1 MGYFSS
7 KFNKLEVIFIDFP
20 RNLKEIR
27 KVKGYSQEELAEKLG
42 LNKFTISKYEQ
53 GTREPDLNTLEKI
66 KIALDCSY
74 DDLLK

>member
-1 MGYFSS
+1 M
-7 KFNKLEVIFIDFP
+7 IFIEFSK
-20 RNLKEIR
+20 NLKEIR
-27 KVKGYSQEELAEKLG
+27 QLRGFTQEEFAEKLG

-53 GTREPDLNTLEKI
+53 GTREPDLNTLEQI

>member
-1 MGYFSS
+1 MIFIE
-7 KFNKLEVIFIDFP
+7 FNK
-20 RNLKEIR
+20 NLKEIR
-27 KVKGYSQEELAEKLG
+27 QLRGFTQEEFAEKLG

-53 GTREPDLNTLEKI
+53 GTREPDLSTLEKI